1 MAATGSIPAIIRENQ
16 DQLLAGWVEAL
27 EHSAARRP
35 DLISAQ
41 QVRAEA
47 GEFLTL
53 LCTAL
58 AAGMDGDLRGAEWD
72 DVRSMLAR
80 LSRSRAIAGFTPSET
95 ISFVLSFKQP
105 LFELLAHTNADTA
118 NAQTA
123 IDDAWQANQLLDTLG
138 LHVSETYQ
146 ADREQVIHRQQHE
159 MLELSTPVVRLWEGV
174 LAVPLIGT
182 LDSARTQVV
191 MESLLEMIDQTN
203 STMAVVDITGVPTVD
218 TLVAQHL
225 LKTAAAARLM
235 GAEVIISGIRPQ
247 IAQTVVQLGVEMPD
261 VTTKASMADAF
272 ALALDRLGYTVTR
285 RGRE

>member
-16 DQLLAGWVEAL
+16 DQLLADWVEAL
-27 EHSAARRP
+27 EHSTARRP
-35 DLISAQ
+35 DLISGQ
-41 QVRAEA
+41 QARTEA

-53 LCTAL
+53 LCKAL
-58 AAGMDGDLRGAEWD
+58 ATGTDGDLRGPEWD
-72 DVRSMLAR
+72 DVRSMLTR

-95 ISFVLSFKQP
+95 TSFVLSLKQP
-105 LFELLAHTNADTA
+105 LFELLAQVNAEATNVRAV
-118 NAQTA
+118 
-123 IDDAWQANQLLDTLG
+123 IDDAWQADHLLDTLG
-138 LHVSETYQ
+138 LHLSETYQ
-146 ADREQVIHRQQHE
+146 ADREQVIRRQQHE